1 VATIKRLARFL
12 PTPPPQNIPI
22 ELQEWLREEFE
33 HLALASNGALDI
45 VDGLKSIPRMFLLG
59 DADDF
64 TLDTTDSTIVN
75 YDDGGALG
83 EVPIEPDLVTG
94 EITIPTTGAYTVTL
108 FIIGVQGNQ
117 VQNQS
122 IVLSLGIDAV
132 LVPVASI
139 DVATNQTSIRSLSAT
154 LTRGFPKD
162 SIITM
167 SMFATGDL
175 GLFAVSQA
183 SLELTLIAL
192 PEELQ
197 SSEVFNDSINFVP
210 WIVTPT
216 FPMPPP

>member
-1 VATIKRLARFL
+1 MATIKRLARFL

-64 TLDTTDSTIVN
+64 TLDTNDSTIVN

-197 SSEVFNDSINFVP
+197 SSEVFNDSINLVP